1 VFRHGARGPQHSYDP
16 SWNLS
21 EYSNLT
27 PVGMRQH
34 YILGKVLAEKYS
46 HLFGENYDYN
56 DIYMLSDSV
65 PRCIQSAVAH
75 FYGIYLNTGPAL
87 KKDYPKELAIP
98 PYQDARVKAIAKTL
112 SNDEA
117 LRYNYVPNIVNIIDN
132 TQAYIYK
139 PNGLPYCPNSLIW
152 EEQNLKD
159 KQAQIGMEIFA
170 DTLDNINKYLD
181 GSYEISNLRDIKG
194 IGEVIMCDLAD
205 NRTLPYGLDDNPDLV
220 TNLTYAYSWAGFHI
234 WGGQEIQRQLY
245 GFGLIDSM
253 IKQLTAFR
261 EGKNFSKVA
270 LFSGHDSNLYAIL
283 AAFGVLTEDCL
294 LENFRSYTANKTL
307 TNPNC
312 YFPFF
317 ASNLIIELYN
327 TTVSPTVRFYYNN
340 ALISLCNGK
349 PECTLDEFI
358 TFARKATGNINLI
371 GFLLKCGAPST
382 SAELPE
388 TEVLKEK
395 PTENGQNPDK
405 MIIMGLVT
413 LCALLLAKILYD
425 NKKSAKTIQGL
436 KEELVSYHEFSRA

>member
-1 VFRHGARGPQHSYDP
+1 
-16 SWNLS
+16 
-21 EYSNLT
+21 
-27 PVGMRQH
+27 
-34 YILGKVLAEKYS
+34 
-46 HLFGENYDYN
+46 
-56 DIYMLSDSV
+56 
-65 PRCIQSAVAH
+65 
-75 FYGIYLNTGPAL
+75 
-87 KKDYPKELAIP
+87 
-98 PYQDARVKAIAKTL
+98 
-112 SNDEA
+112 
-117 LRYNYVPNIVNIIDN
+117 
-132 TQAYIYK
+132 
-139 PNGLPYCPNSLIW
+139 
-152 EEQNLKD
+152 
-159 KQAQIGMEIFA
+159 
-170 DTLDNINKYLD
+170 
-181 GSYEISNLRDIKG
+181 
-194 IGEVIMCDLAD
+194 
-205 NRTLPYGLDDNPDLV
+205 
-220 TNLTYAYSWAGFHI
+220 
-234 WGGQEIQRQLY
+234 
-245 GFGLIDSM
+245 M

-382 SAELPE
+382 STELPE

-395 PTENGQNPDK
+395 PTETGQNPDK